1 MGVVSSALYFGF
13 TRYHLLCSPMCLV
26 VIIHP
31 NVYPAIHI
39 YNPRESD
46 TPCQLHERSLSILY
60 EECKDFDLV
69 LVPDAPMASALNRRL
84 DQPHFGPF
92 AITPRRLAARRR
104 EQAEDR
110 LARFSKSLRRRI
122 STGRRRPMRS
132 GTSSSAGSIR
142 GRPTRCSTTNSS
154 RRRQRTP
161 LSTVSQRWTRRL
173 PVSPSTVSKP
183 TRRSLSSASSSL
195 PNSNAR
201 SFPRLRDDRSVHRGV
216 IRSSILPHSRLAGR
230 NRRRGPRCGHTGER
244 RRRGC
249 RPRCSQ
255 SVFTTH

>member
-1 MGVVSSALYFGF
+1 VSI
-13 TRYHLLCSPMCLV
+13 TR
-26 VIIHP
+26 
-31 NVYPAIHI
+31 AK
-39 YNPRESD
+39 
-46 TPCQLHERSLSILY
+46 SIDSLY

-84 DQPHFGPF
+84 DQPPTSGRSRSHHG
-92 AITPRRLAARRR
+92 AWRLD
-104 EQAEDR
+104 AENR
-110 LARFSKSLRRRI
+110 LRIDSRFSKSLRRRI